1 MFIKEKE
8 SKVVNNKDN
17 DSHFGLVAIS
27 SYLFNTNSNSK
38 TNS

>member
-1 MFIKEKE
+1 MSIKEKE

-17 DSHFGLVAIS
+17 NFYFGLIAMS
-27 SYLFNTNSNSK
+27 SYLFNTNPNNK